1 MSSSKIGYQVAA
13 SMDKILN
20 TKVLSKFAK
29 STKEKE
35 CDCKKDCNCDCKVEK
50 KISKKA
56 DAVLYL
62 IKSSETLDKLG
73 LHKIASDLLISAAGL
88 LDDPEKDRMQKE
100 NEIISKME
108 SEKDPQLFRDLAEAE
123 IRSKLLSKDE
133 EKDEESFNLEP
144 SVIEALEKT
153 EMFSDEELA
162 QLKKLHEESN
172 EDESLSWDVDD
183 GDLVDN
189 LDLDTSMAW
198 DDESDFRKDSVESL
212 LDKIRFS
219 SENNIFDPKYDSSKA
234 PKSTLSID
242 TLSLDEAKYVLD
254 KLFEEVEFNQRL
266 IKPILTIIKY
276 HNDVISKEEYL
287 DKVDKI
293 SNPYLKSLLRFK
305 GEELFDLL
313 EDASMAW
320 DDEFWEEGKSAP
332 KVETPKKTL
341 SLKSHLDEEESDEED
356 LEFEEGELEEDDY
369 LQDSLLDNK
378 FLSDKDDEEDEDLDK
393 QFHKKFK
400 LSKED
405 EDLEDEDLD
414 EDLDEELDDLY
425 NQFSSRQTDYDDEV
439 SDELSEEDEEDFDL

>member
-35 CDCKKDCNCDCKVEK
+35 CDCKKDCDCDCKVEK

-100 NEIISKME
+100 NEIVSKME

-198 DDESDFRKDSVESL
+198 DDE
-212 LDKIRFS
+212 
-219 SENNIFDPKYDSSKA
+219 Y
-234 PKSTLSID
+234 
-242 TLSLDEAKYVLD
+242 
-254 KLFEEVEFNQRL
+254 
-266 IKPILTIIKY
+266 
-276 HNDVISKEEYL
+276 
-287 DKVDKI
+287 
-293 SNPYLKSLLRFK
+293 
-305 GEELFDLL
+305 
-313 EDASMAW
+313 
-320 DDEFWEEGKSAP
+320 
-332 KVETPKKTL
+332 
-341 SLKSHLDEEESDEED
+341 
-356 LEFEEGELEEDDY
+356 
-369 LQDSLLDNK
+369 
-378 FLSDKDDEEDEDLDK
+378 EDEDKDEELDNEFWADHYGEEGDDLEH
-393 QFHKKFK
+393 QFNKKFE
-400 LSKED
+400 LSEKD
-405 EDLEDEDLD
+405 EDLEDESSEEDLEEDSEKELDEELD
-414 EDLDEELDDLY
+414 EDSEEKLDEELDDLY